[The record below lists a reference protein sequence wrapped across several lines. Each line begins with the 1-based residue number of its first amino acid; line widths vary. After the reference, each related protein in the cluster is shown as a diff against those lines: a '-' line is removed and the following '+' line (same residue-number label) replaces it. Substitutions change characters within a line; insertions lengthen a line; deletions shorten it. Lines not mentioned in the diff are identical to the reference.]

1 VAQQKSEKVIQQE
14 LRQPDAFQEVGWKAQ
29 DWIVK
34 HQSTL
39 LSVLGLLMVG
49 GLVAGLVNWWS
60 ERTERQAAKDLGA
73 ALAVLDRPVLEGNV
87 TAQPMD
93 GSKPPFKSQ
102 QEKDEALVKSL
113 AEFRQ
118 SHGGTEASATAAL
131 PLAKA
136 EYRLGQ
142 YDAALTHFGDFLKQA
157 AQSEP
162 LRVAAL
168 EGQGYAYEAQGK
180 LAEAQQA
187 FQQMA
192 KAEAGGYLAGMGQ
205 YHEARMLI
213 LQGKKEEAAKLLSEL
228 PEKHPNTAAARQA
241 TERLALLATEGV
253 RPPAKAA
260 PAAQQDTP
268 AAAPQEAK

>member
-1 VAQQKSEKVIQQE
+1 MAQQKSEKVTQQE
-14 LRQPDAFQEVGWKAQ
+14 LRQPDAFQEMGWKAQ
-29 DWIVK
+29 DWFAK
-34 HQSTL
+34 HQRTIGGVVGVL
-39 LSVLGLLMVG
+39 LVG
-49 GLVAGLVNWWS
+49 GLIAGLVNWWS
-60 ERTERQAAKDLGA
+60 ERSERQASKDLGA
-73 ALAVLDRPVLEGNV
+73 ALEVLERPVVAGELPM
-87 TAQPMD
+87 QPME

-102 QEKDEALVKSL
+102 QEQDEALVKSL
-113 AEFRQ
+113 SEFRQ
-118 SHGGTEASATAAL
+118 AHGGTSAAATAAL

-142 YDAALTHFGDFLKQA
+142 YDAALTHFGDFLKKA
-157 AQSEP
+157 APNEP

-187 FQQMA
+187 FGEMA
-192 KAEAGGYLAGMGQ
+192 KTEGGGYLAGMGQ

-213 LQGKKEEAAKLLSEL
+213 LQGKKEEAAKLLSEI
-228 PEKHPNTAAARQA
+228 PEKHPNSAAARQA

-253 RPPAKAA
+253 KPPAKAE
-260 PAAQQDTP
+260 PAAQQGTS